1 LKKQIMTIIVIVL
14 IAITAVTSVYIL
26 FFKGQGN
33 PSNANNVVHNSLDSD
48 GDGIP
53 DNAEIVLG
61 TNPYNPDTDGDGIP
75 DLQDKDPTL
84 ASPLSSSKGVEGFK
98 IAQAIVENNYDTI
111 AKKVVSDH
119 LEIELQNVIGRD
131 IANVTV
137 QYTIYDAN
145 MNRTESYI
153 VNLSGFTL
161 KANQTQSIHF
171 DKQTKN
177 FIADPIGGHYGANP
191 NSMYYTSK
199 DGLNI
204 TILVNADGYMGQTI
218 KVNKDPGG
226 SEQLD

>member
-1 LKKQIMTIIVIVL
+1 MKKQTMTIIVIVF
-14 IAITAVTSVYIL
+14 IAIIAVTAAYIL
-26 FFKGQGN
+26 FIKGQGN
-33 PSNANNVVHNSLDSD
+33 LSNANGMQNSLDSD

-53 DNAEIVLG
+53 DNAENVLG

-84 ASPLSSSKGVEGFK
+84 APPLASSKGLEGFK
-98 IAQAIVENNYDTI
+98 IAQAIVENNYDIT
-111 AKKVVSDH
+111 AKKVVADH
-119 LEIELQNVIGRD
+119 LEIELQNMVGRD
-131 IANVTV
+131 IANMTV

-145 MNRTESYI
+145 TNKTESYI
-153 VNLSGFTL
+153 VNLTGFTL

-171 DKQTKN
+171 DKQTN
-177 FIADPIGGHYGANP
+177 DFVVDPIGGRYGANP

-199 DGLNI
+199 DGLNF
-204 TILVNADGYMGQTI
+204 TILVNADGYLGQTT